1 MTNLDALP
9 DGTVLADDFR
19 IERVLGAG
27 GFGITYLAVE
37 SPLARRVTIKEYF
50 PVDFAARDN
59 TNDVC
64 PRSQGSKEDYEW
76 GLARFMDEARTLG
89 QLKHP
94 NIVVVHRYFK
104 ARKTGYIVQE
114 YEEGVSFR
122 LWLKS
127 LGRAPRQQELDRI
140 LVPLLDAL
148 EAVHAADFLHRD
160 IAPDNIIIRPD
171 GSPVLIDF
179 GSARKEVA
187 KHSRNVSALVKP
199 GYSPNEQYATNG
211 RQQGPWTDIYAL
223 GATLYHAVTGKRP
236 PDAPARI
243 GTDPLVPV
251 RDAALSSCR
260 PDFLAAIDRALA
272 LDIGDRPQTVAEW
285 RTALFAEPKPKRSR
299 KERDKAAALAPALA
313 EAASA
318 PLAAAT
324 PAGAV
329 APQPPGLAAKLAS
342 ARIPA
347 VSPARKGLLE
357 EMREGWRNAA
367 APAEAKPAAPRPEP
381 LVRKRPE
388 PPKPQAPAEPAA
400 AKVVTP
406 SLPPPHAAGLPRR
419 PTPRALRHG
428 TKAKWLGLA
437 AKLLI
442 GVGIAGAAVALQDSL
457 PEVRREGSG
466 TVLSQTGERVPPPIK
481 GHRGIV
487 RGVGFTSDGL
497 QIVST
502 AEDGTIKVWNAA
514 TRALMRSWALDS
526 GAASAFAVEGRTVA
540 TGHRDGSVALWDI
553 ETGARL
559 ATLKRLEG
567 AASGSVGSL
576 AFAGEPRLIAVAQE
590 RTAALWDLRTPTAPV
605 STFEGSDA
613 PARLIAYSTRRG
625 LLAAAGP
632 DHSVHL
638 WKAQDG
644 SFLRTWRGHG
654 LPVSALAFAPDGNRI
669 ATAST
674 DGEIKISSANL
685 TRTQFKFRVA
695 SGRVTA
701 LAFSPSSNVLASAGE
716 DGVVR
721 LWDAKRGR
729 PIRSFRSHT
738 GGLQA
743 LGFSPDGRL
752 VAAAGND
759 GAVRVWDA
767 TVVKSGS

>member
-1 MTNLDALP
+1 
-9 DGTVLADDFR
+9 
-19 IERVLGAG
+19 
-27 GFGITYLAVE
+27 
-37 SPLARRVTIKEYF
+37 
-50 PVDFAARDN
+50 
-59 TNDVC
+59 DVC
-64 PRSQGSKEDYEW
+64 PRSQGSKDDYEW

-104 ARKTGYIVQE
+104 ARNTGYIVQE
-114 YEEGVSFR
+114 YEDGVSFR

-199 GYSPNEQYATNG
+199 GYSPNEQYATDG

-251 RDAALSSCR
+251 GDAALSSYR

-285 RTALFAEPKPKRSR
+285 RKALFAEPKSKRSR
-299 KERDKAAALAPALA
+299 KEREKAAALTPALVDA
-313 EAASA
+313 GSMPLVAAAHAAAS
-318 PLAAAT
+318 P
-324 PAGAV
+324 PA
-329 APQPPGLAAKLAS
+329 PGLAAKLAS
-342 ARIPA
+342 ARSPA
-347 VSPARKGLLE
+347 VAPVAPKPARKGLLE

-367 APAEAKPAAPRPEP
+367 APAVAKPPA
-381 LVRKRPE
+381 VRAELPVKKKPE
-388 PPKPQAPAEPAA
+388 PPKLPRSDRPGVETAAAVAAAPSPAA
-400 AKVVTP
+400 Q
-406 SLPPPHAAGLPRR
+406 PRR
-419 PTPRALRHG
+419 PTPRALRRG
-428 TKAKWLGLA
+428 PKARWFGLA
-437 AKLLI
+437 AKLLA
-442 GVGIAGAAVALQDSL
+442 GVGIAGAAVALQDRL
-457 PEVRREGSG
+457 PEVKREGSG
-466 TVLSQTGERVPPPIK
+466 TVLSQTGERVPSAIK
-481 GHRGIV
+481 GHRGVV

-502 AEDGTIKVWNAA
+502 AEDGTIRVWNAA
-514 TRALMRSWALDS
+514 TRALVRSWALDNGS
-526 GAASAFAVEGRTVA
+526 ATAFAVDGRKAA

-553 ETGARL
+553 ETGGRL
-559 ATLKRLEG
+559 ATFKRQDHT
-567 AASGSVGSL
+567 APGSVGSL
-576 AFAGEPRLIAVAQE
+576 AFAGEPGLIAVAQD
-590 RTAALWDLRTPTAPV
+590 RSAVLWDVRTPAAPV
-605 STFEGSDA
+605 STLEGPDSA
-613 PARLIAYSTRRG
+613 TRLIAYSARRG
-625 LLAAAGP
+625 LLASAGG
-632 DHSVHL
+632 DHSIRL

-644 SFLRTWRGHG
+644 TLLRTWRGHG
-654 LPVSALAFAPDGNRI
+654 DPISAIAFAPDGNRI
-669 ATAST
+669 ATASQ
-674 DGEIKISSANL
+674 DGEIRISSANL
-685 TRTQFKFRVA
+685 TRTHFKFRVA
-695 SGRVTA
+695 AGRITA
-701 LAFSPSSNVLASAGE
+701 LAFSPSSQVLASAGE

-721 LWDAKRGR
+721 LWDLKRGR
-729 PIRSFRSHT
+729 PIRSFQSHT

-752 VAAAGND
+752 LAAAGND